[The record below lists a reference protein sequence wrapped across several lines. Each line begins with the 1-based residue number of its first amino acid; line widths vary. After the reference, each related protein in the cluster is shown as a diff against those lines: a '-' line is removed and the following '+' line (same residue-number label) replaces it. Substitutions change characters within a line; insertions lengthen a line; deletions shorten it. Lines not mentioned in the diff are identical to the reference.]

1 MTSSEPSRFGR
12 QDVEIIERTRVFD
25 GYFKVDRYHLRHRL
39 MEGGW
44 SPILSREVFERGHAV
59 GLLPYDP
66 ALDKVVLIEQ
76 IRIGALAAGWEP
88 WMVEIVAGIIDPGE
102 KLEEVAIRESQEECG
117 AAVTD
122 LIPVARYM
130 PSPGAVSETVHVFCG
145 RVDSTTLPAI
155 AGQPEEGEDIRVS
168 AVPWAIAYERLTRGE
183 FKNGLTIIALQWLAL
198 NRERLRTD
206 WS

>member
-1 MTSSEPSRFGR
+1 MTISDTPQFGTA
-12 QDVEIIERTRVFD
+12 DVEIIERARVFD

-39 MEGGW
+39 IEGGW

-66 ALDKVVLIEQ
+66 VEDKVVLIEQ
-76 IRIGALAAGWEP
+76 IRIGALAAGWAP

-102 KLEEVAIRESQEECG
+102 KLEEVAIRETREECG
-117 AAVTD
+117 ASVTD

-145 RVDSTTLPAI
+145 RIDSTTLPAT
-155 AGQPEEGEDIRVS
+155 AGRPEEGEDIKVS
-168 AVPWAIAYERLTRGE
+168 AVPWANAAERLHRGD
-183 FKNGLTIIALQWLAL
+183 FNNGLTIIALQWLAL
-198 NRERLRTD
+198 NRERLKTD

>member
-1 MTSSEPSRFGR
+1 MTSSNPGRFGR
-12 QDVEIIERTRVFD
+12 QDVDIIERTRVFD

-39 MEGGW
+39 IDGGW
-44 SPILSREVFERGHAV
+44 SPILNREVFERGHAV

-66 ALDKVVLIEQ
+66 VEDKVVLIEQ

-102 KLEEVAIRESQEECG
+102 TLEDVAIRETREECG
-117 AAVTD
+117 ASVTN

-145 RVDSTTLPAI
+145 KIDSNTLPAT
-155 AGQPEEGEDIRVS
+155 AGRPEEGEDISVS
-168 AVPWAIAYERLTRGE
+168 AMPWEIVAERLHRGD
-183 FKNGLTIIALQWLAL
+183 FNNGLTIIALQWLAL

>member
-1 MTSSEPSRFGR
+1 MTSSKPSRFGR
-12 QDVEIIERTRVFD
+12 QDVDIIERERVFD

-39 MEGGW
+39 IQGGW

-59 GLLPYDP
+59 GVLPYDP
-66 ALDKVVLIEQ
+66 AQDKVVLIEQ
-76 IRIGALAAGWEP
+76 IRIGALAAGWGP

-102 KLEEVAIRESQEECG
+102 ALEDVAMRETQEECG

-145 RVDSTTLPAI
+145 RIESGTLPAI
-155 AGQPEEGEDIRVS
+155 AGRPEEGEDIKVS
-168 AVPWAIAYERLTRGE
+168 AVPWTIAYERLTHGE
-183 FKNGLTIIALQWLAL
+183 FNNGLTIIALQWLAL

-206 WS
+206 WR